1 MSEEVSVEELQK
13 QILEMKEA
21 NEKTAVEMQNL
32 KESLSKSED
41 SLKAAREL
49 NAKLMSKVPGED
61 DASDS
66 DKPPADPYEGLSQE
80 EMLSKLGDHH
90 FGLLFR
96 SGKCMLAKYDAEG
109 KDPIWN
115 LDTYIA
121 QEVILNGIYKADEGK
136 SSVSYDAEI
145 DSVLR
150 KMYAK
155 EYDVA
160 IILNHPS
167 LKSIWDLALIGKKM
181 PKKTTFFF
189 PKIWSGFVFYK
200 MA

>member
-1 MSEEVSVEELQK
+1 MPEEWNTSLKRWLCLSCHEHNSVVDMSEEVSVEELQK

-80 EMLSKLGDHH
+80 EMLSKMGEDFVDKVVAELD
-90 FGLLFR
+90 
-96 SGKCMLAKYDAEG
+96 AK
-109 KDPIWN
+109 K
-115 LDTYIA
+115 
-121 QEVILNGIYKADEGK
+121 K
-136 SSVSYDAEI
+136 
-145 DSVLR
+145 
-150 KMYAK
+150 K
-155 EYDVA
+155 E
-160 IILNHPS
+160 
-167 LKSIWDLALIGKKM
+167 
-181 PKKTTFFF
+181 
-189 PKIWSGFVFYK
+189 
-200 MA
+200 